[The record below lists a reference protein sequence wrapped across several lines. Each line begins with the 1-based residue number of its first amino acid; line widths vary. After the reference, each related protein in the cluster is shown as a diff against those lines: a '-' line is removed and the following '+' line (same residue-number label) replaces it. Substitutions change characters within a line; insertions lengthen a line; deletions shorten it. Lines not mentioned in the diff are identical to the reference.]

1 MEHLM
6 HTLEGEGRLEF
17 ENQHSTSVKYLLLV
31 YQNFVD
37 AGDELIPGLKRVSG
51 FLQSF
56 DRTYHAGAAKL
67 TLNDQRQVNGIL
79 RDRFGSFEGS
89 GPIMDRAI

>member
-6 HTLEGEGRLEF
+6 HTLEGEGRIEF
-17 ENQHSTSVKYLLLV
+17 ENQVSTSVKYLLLV

-37 AGDELIPGLKRVSG
+37 AGDELVPGLKRISG

-56 DRTYHAGAAKL
+56 DDL
-67 TLNDQRQVNGIL
+67 
-79 RDRFGSFEGS
+79 
-89 GPIMDRAI
+89 